1 MTRMAVSCLLMLASV
16 AEAQPAAKER
26 PPSAAARYR
35 ALMEAFE
42 ESRRP
47 RALAPRLFALA
58 EAHPA
63 DPVAVDALAWG
74 KGQGF
79 LNQEYSFAYLVDFLR
94 EFQDALAWIAT
105 KLRTGSDAARALE
118 LLEQRHIASERL
130 ASVCAAIASTASPDA
145 ERLLRAVLEKSP
157 HKQVRA
163 QACFHLIGLLEQQ
176 ASLAAQLRE
185 TPRLKRRFE
194 QYYGKPF
201 TTHLAVLAAD
211 ALVKRQEALYARLQ
225 KSFADVATPDGTM
238 GEIAAR
244 GRFALRHLSIG
255 TVASEI
261 EGEDIDGKR
270 FKLTDYRGKVVML
283 SFWAHW

>member
-1 MTRMAVSCLLMLASV
+1 MMRMAVSCLLMLASV
-16 AEAQPAAKER
+16 AEAQPAAQER
-26 PPSAAARYR
+26 PPSSAARYR
-35 ALMEAFE
+35 ALMEEFE
-42 ESRRP
+42 DSRRP
-47 RALAPRLFALA
+47 RALAPRLFALS

-63 DPVAVDALAWG
+63 DPVAVDALAW
-74 KGQGF
+74 
-79 LNQEYSFAYLVDFLR
+79 
-94 EFQDALAWIAT
+94 IAA
-105 KLRTGSDAARALE
+105 KLRTGPEAARALE
-118 LLEQRHIASERL
+118 LLEQRHIGSDRL
-130 ASVCAAIASTASPDA
+130 ASVCAAIASMASPGA
-145 ERLLRAVLEKSP
+145 ERLLRTALEKSP
-157 HKQVRA
+157 HQQVRA

-201 TTHLAVLAAD
+201 TKHLAELEAA
-211 ALVKRQEALYARLQ
+211 ALVKRQEELYARLQ

-255 TVASEI
+255 TVAPEI

-283 SFWAHW
+283 SFWGHW